1 MIKKYLVII
10 SISLLFSSH
19 IYSAENSAGDIAAY
33 KKGKDDL
40 THLIGKNSN
49 YKRGVDAFKQAK
61 KYDKKKK
68 KEKSQKRY
76 EDAIKFFVLANGEQP
91 NDPNILNYL
100 GFSYRKVGDF
110 MMAEI
115 YYTQGL
121 EIDPKHIGINEY
133 LGQLYVETN
142 RIDKAKDRL
151 EILKNCK
158 CKEFETLSASIKK
171 EISKY

>member
-1 MIKKYLVII
+1 MIKKYLILI
-10 SISLLFSSH
+10 FISLLFSGLV
-19 IYSAENSAGDIAAY
+19 YSEGNVSSEKSAY
-33 KKGKDDL
+33 KYGKEDL

-49 YKRGVDAFKQAK
+49 FKKGVDAVRQAK

-68 KEKSQKRY
+68 IEKSKKRF
-76 EDAIKFFVLANGEQP
+76 EDAIKFFILANKEQP
-91 NDPNILNYL
+91 NNPDILNYL
-100 GFSYRKVGDF
+100 GFSYRKVGDY

-133 LGQLYVETN
+133 LGQLYLKTD
-142 RIDKAKDRL
+142 RINKAKERL

-158 CKEFETLSASIKK
+158 CKEFETLSASIEKNS
-171 EISKY
+171 SKY